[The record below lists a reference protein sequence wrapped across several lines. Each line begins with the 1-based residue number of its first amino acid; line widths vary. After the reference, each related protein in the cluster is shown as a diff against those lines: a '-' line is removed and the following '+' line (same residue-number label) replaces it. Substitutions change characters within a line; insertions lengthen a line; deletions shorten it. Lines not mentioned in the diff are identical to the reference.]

1 MEKRHLYKLRRRWE
15 DNIVRHLKEIR
26 CRYEE
31 FDWFDSG
38 QRLMEKPPEYGII
51 PSGSV
56 NH

>member
-38 QRLMEKPPEYGII
+38 QRLMEKQIGRAH
-51 PSGSV
+51 V
-56 NH
+56 